1 MKASKA
7 GAAAA
12 VYAEPPFTTLTPAGL
27 FDELAAKLRGIARL
41 KRRDRRRLVAAM
53 VWGDLLIIL
62 ATIAGWSATYVPDR
76 LGLNHTILLSA
87 LVLPTYLFAAWQ
99 TGAYRLRV
107 DSKLSVPI
115 AEPASALVAAVA
127 GLLML
132 IFLTQVRVL
141 SRVVVVG
148 TVVLGL
154 VALILFRSL
163 LDRQVKRQGAKS
175 RFATLCIYDGVP
187 CREDKDFTRI
197 AADKYG
203 LSADASDPDM
213 IARLSELSK
222 EFDRL
227 VIYCEPDHRKTWAFV
242 LKSLSVPSE
251 IAMAEL
257 TPLNPLGVNRRSNG
271 ITLTINSGPLFLYQ
285 RITKRLFDLTVT
297 LLAMPVVL
305 PILAITAIAIK
316 LDNKGPVFFMQDRI
330 GLDNRP
336 FRIFKFRSM
345 RTDLLDLDGI
355 QSTQRGD
362 PRITRLGAFLRK
374 SSLDELPQMLNV
386 LIGDMSIVG
395 PRPHARL
402 SRAGER
408 LFWEV
413 DNAYWHRHAVKPGIT
428 GLAQVRGHRG
438 NTFQEEH
445 LQLRLNSD
453 LEYVANWS
461 LMQDL
466 LIILMTFRVLVH
478 KNAF

>member
-1 MKASKA
+1 MNVEPKFAIKSP
-7 GAAAA
+7 AA
-12 VYAEPPFTTLTPAGL
+12 Y
-27 FDELAAKLRGIARL
+27 FDDLATYLRGIARL
-41 KRRDRRRLVAAM
+41 KRRERRRLVAAM
-53 VWGDLLIIL
+53 VFGDLLLIL
-62 ATIAGWSATYVPDR
+62 TTIAGWSATYLPEP
-76 LGLNHTILLSA
+76 LALQHTVLLSA

-99 TGAYRLRV
+99 SGGYRLRI

-115 AEPASALVAAVA
+115 AEPASALLVGAT
-127 GLLML
+127 GLLIL
-132 IFLTQVRVL
+132 IFLTKVRVL

-148 TVVLGL
+148 TVLVGL
-154 VALILFRSL
+154 IALVLFRSL
-163 LDRQVKRQGAKS
+163 LDRAVKKNGGRA
-175 RFATLCIYDGVP
+175 RYATLCIYDGIP
-187 CREDKDFTRI
+187 CSDEKDFTRI
-197 AADKYG
+197 VADSYG

-213 IARLSELSK
+213 ISRLSEISK
-222 EFDRL
+222 QFDRL
-227 VIYCEPDHRKTWAFV
+227 VIHCQPEQRKTWAFV

-251 IAMAEL
+251 ISMPEL
-257 TPLNPLGVNRRSNG
+257 TPLNPLAVNRRASG
-271 ITLTINSGPLFLYQ
+271 ITLTINSGPMFLYQ
-285 RITKRLFDLTVT
+285 RITKRLFDLALV
-297 LLAMPVVL
+297 LLAMPIVL
-305 PILAITAIAIK
+305 PVLGIVAIAIK
-316 LDNKGPVFFMQDRI
+316 IDSKGPVFFMQDRI

-345 RTDLLDLDGI
+345 RTDLLDLDGV

-362 PRITRLGAFLRK
+362 PRITRLGAFLRR
-374 SSLDELPQMLNV
+374 SSLDELPQVLNV
-386 LIGDMSIVG
+386 LKGDMSIVG

-413 DNAYWHRHAVKPGIT
+413 DNAYWHRHTVKPGIT

-461 LMQDL
+461 LTQDM